1 MSKWESKRLSD
12 VVELIDKK
20 KYVLP
25 VIQRSLVW
33 NEEKI
38 EMLFDSL
45 LRGFS
50 FGAIMLLKDLRNKE
64 PLFEYR
70 PFFRDYKVG
79 DFIFSKSSE
88 KLTDDLFYV
97 IDGQQRLSAFYIGLK
112 GSFNNKELYF
122 DLYSK
127 DEYIFRFFK
136 DKVKNEVETEEGKR
150 EAKFV
155 KVKDLYELILESDDK
170 YEIMETLELEGR
182 DVEKNID
189 RFISKINSQ
198 QVIGV
203 DIVNINKKKNKLEN
217 RLMAVELFRR
227 LNQGGTKLDALEL
240 MASTLKGFTASME
253 EFLYNDVKE
262 FEDIGFSKDEV
273 IKLIFLLQDNHKKK
287 ITEIDKKD
295 ADFIETKRDRII
307 SSLKGTKQFL
317 KASRLYSFYTS
328 NKPSI
333 IPLYFIAYYLFHL
346 NKTNTEIEN
355 FFSKAEN
362 SKAFRDIYNWIYISM
377 LNKVFRRRGAG
388 WTAYSTGVRKILEVL
403 KNYKNKD
410 FPLNELFKMYEEHPL
425 DFDREIKKERLDDY
439 DFNFLMY
446 ILYDKN
452 ISFRKDDIDHI
463 HPKSLLGNFPR
474 EMVDTIGNFQLLE
487 ADINRNEKRAKE
499 LKDWI
504 NSLENKEFYI
514 KRHLIPNDEK
524 LWESK
529 NYEEFL
535 KQREKLIINKLKKEI
550 I

>member
-88 KLTDDLFYV
+88 KLMDDLFYV

-122 DLYSK
+122 DLYSNNDYVFK
-127 DEYIFRFFK
+127 FFK
-136 DKVKNEVETEEGKR
+136 DKIKNEVETEDGKR

-155 KVKDLYELILESDDK
+155 KVKDLYELIIESDDK
-170 YEIMETLELEGR
+170 YEIMETLELEGKE
-182 DVEKNID
+182 VEKNID

-203 DIVNINKKKNKLEN
+203 DIVTINKRKDKLEN

-295 ADFIETKRDRII
+295 AEFIETKRDRII

-333 IPLYFIAYYLFHL
+333 IPLYFITYYLFHL

-355 FFSKAEN
+355 FFGKAEN
-362 SKAFRDIYNWIYISM
+362 SKAFKDIYNWIYISM

-410 FPLNELFKMYEEHPL
+410 FPVNELFKMYEEHPL

-463 HPKSLLGNFPR
+463 HPKSLLENFTR
-474 EMVDTIGNFQLLE
+474 EIVDTVGNFQLLE

-535 KQREKLIINKLKKEI
+535 KEREKLIIDKLKREI